1 MDEQVIQDL
10 FDRAVSKGYNKTLDE
25 FKILL
30 TSDTEVID
38 DSFQY
43 VTSQG
48 YSKSIDDFRVLI
60 GAEKKKDVSESTS
73 VQELLDSPGSTSQT
87 DITSDTSEEVEPTDP
102 LNIPEVLEE
111 EVVSEEPSSLMTTDQ
126 KKEILTSNSIKV
138 DELLRAARAGASL
151 ERYVDNPEF
160 GNVVSQID
168 MSTSDDDAI
177 DLLYNTYIT
186 NRVMSPTNLEY
197 DGSNN
202 LKSKTTPESK
212 VEDVVTPSI
221 SVTKLSELNIDQ
233 DDFARWEKET
243 QRKEDDAFKVVKNLL
258 STTEGEVFEREQK
271 EFEKLASYKASI
283 IKKLQED
290 IQIID
295 AKILS
300 GQFNEVDV
308 MKLQSAKSQLGQ
320 KFLAEVQNL
329 KSLNTMFP
337 TLQKEEKRKLD
348 RRKRIYELGQSDDQL
363 TYTMVEA
370 GEILKGIPNTLIDFS
385 MNTVALIPALIDQT
399 ASLFGA
405 DDKGFFAGL
414 NEMILD
420 AAERGKESIDQVER
434 GSVVQGKEVTL
445 KGKEYFVTT
454 DNEGKPL
461 GVLDK
466 KTLVSMDG
474 IISTEQITEIM
485 NKSKTIPNELI
496 DSSETSL
503 GAGAQGF
510 TSVVANLMALIRG
523 GKKLQKTLGVS
534 PSAGMGLS
542 SYASRAASE
551 VEDMKKDLIASGMT
565 EKEAETT
572 AMIAGNSIAT
582 LDGIFSSLAGSN
594 EKLLGPLT
602 AFKQQVKNLVKDNG
616 KNYTKK
622 KLISE
627 IDELFKENM
636 KEVFVE
642 ELPVLFSEKAINSI
656 VNTSVGTVVRSSA
669 INNSEI
675 IETVAMTIGATSGLG
690 GTSLLSGNNRS
701 SAVRF
706 LAQNTPNFDK
716 TVEKLINEGSITLDE
731 AQNLKAEVY
740 EMKTAELQTKGT
752 IKNTD
757 NLLEASSL
765 LQQRKKLVEQKEG
778 LEGPLKEDIDKKI
791 EALDIQINQVSEKDK
806 KQTQDK
812 LKQSKDAIQESSTE
826 KVDVQEQSTDGQT
839 VGERDT
845 EGAVTQEGKKET
857 EDVLVESK
865 EAEVAPVTDEVAVD
879 EMVDSKGRKRSFYKT
894 TETQELEA
902 GENVVKTKFTQQ
914 IEGRERRI
922 KGAVSPEIAFEGKY
936 EIDQEASGLK
946 GDMEVV
952 SVSEMSIPEK
962 SDSRFQ
968 KVAKVKI
975 RGEEGFVQEF
985 DVVLKDKK
993 EIAKQEQV
1001 REKIDKPFSIPNS
1014 TMEVRLTPEG
1024 KVDKIYKKGTN
1035 TSVNKTSQAKA
1046 GKYILT
1052 NVIDVN
1058 DGKEAVIPQD
1068 VRSIEEAGDIIADES
1083 QNVKQIA
1090 ETIKTLKDKVKE
1102 TKLEF
1107 SQEQSGIFA
1116 VLDLPKFSTKS
1127 IRDYFGVSPKE
1138 MGISTRWH
1146 SKDGISLED
1155 GWVGYG
1161 EGSLGE
1167 SGITADDIADF
1178 ITQYGTQAKIN
1189 ELTKGGNDL
1198 AGSIVNLESKFKE
1211 LTGLSPT
1218 PTNIKTV
1225 LSIDSNREPLKVT
1238 EVRNVEQLSRE
1249 SLDPD
1254 VDNFGK
1260 KKGPTPEKITG
1271 KKRKKVKVDEE
1282 SALKDQIK
1290 LEAKAARD
1298 AAKDTKSRISAL
1310 GKALNS
1316 MASAGIIPVKK
1327 AKQLIKKITGTNVSN
1342 PKLVER
1348 TLAYVDKVLADIEN
1362 VTKINNA
1369 EKIKKRIRKQVKNE
1383 KVEANVKVAVE
1394 QFLMIDPLLT
1404 NDLDG
1409 YIQKANEITKGLQST
1424 KKTKTGVSVAP
1435 AVDINSLDAY
1445 SNSELEA
1452 QQEKIFTAQKNAFQD
1467 LTGLDP
1473 EQFSLNEM
1481 REILQGLNE
1490 GKTKVPKD
1498 KEKLINDG
1506 IKKAYDQYSSI
1517 VRGQVEAGVDPF
1529 TGETVNID
1537 SKTKSLIKEFLN
1549 VDISALNTE
1558 QKMRALNAMVNFA
1571 TNQTTGGMQA
1581 IVDNFTGIN
1590 NVKQARIEKLIA
1602 KPLNALG
1609 LSKEA
1614 ARAWSKYLAQLP
1626 LVMEYMFKGQTK
1638 ALRFENLSGFGKI
1651 RRGSQKTRAKINQLQ
1666 DAYAKEF
1673 LQGKLSD
1680 RLKGKTKTMPNGKLF
1695 NDVENDL
1702 ERGMFAF
1709 MNRTV
1714 QGTESQQQAEFKRR
1728 KGLIEQTIEKFKQTG
1743 KSNDLQKAQ
1752 DYENVYNKI
1761 LKNANNISEVE
1772 SNVDPV
1778 NVEAV
1783 NWMTEKWADSRQE
1796 LEDVSLNIYNRVLG
1810 KDINYTPDTISLVDL
1825 DKEQPE
1831 IGEPIFQGYRETFY
1845 DEKTGVLKE
1854 KTMENQL
1861 PTNRVVNLSF
1871 DSNNFRNLESALT
1884 DINTAGGI
1892 QQLKGFTSS
1901 PDYESVIPDGDDR
1914 ALLTER
1920 FRKYVDAK
1928 RGVSPNTEGQQ
1939 LFIRRMNRL
1948 AGLGVSRV
1956 LGGPTQF
1963 IKQLTPLVN
1972 TAINLVTSPKAFIDG
1987 IILATANKDFNQF
2000 LNNSGYEIATRGLQS
2015 ITNLEAVDT
2024 KIRKAANSKFGKAID
2039 GIGELQNMWL
2049 KLFLQNPDRF
2059 AARASWGS
2067 YYLADLQKQGFN
2079 TSGIDWATHKI
2090 NDKAAQYAEQQVARQ
2105 QNTSDIDLQGSLFA
2119 SKTATPQIIRKI
2131 AFPFANFLINQKS
2144 RMYADLTTLASKTST
2159 QQDKVRS
2166 GKSLVGLIGETA
2178 AFNAL
2183 GLAVTQ
2189 MLASLSM
2196 AGDDEEEIK
2205 EKAFQNRVKG
2215 RIGNVIKDVLSP
2227 IPYTD
2232 GVVIDAVNELLK
2244 IIDNSDDPYQLFSEQ
2259 KKDLTDFAGVLGIG
2273 VEQFK
2278 ELIRLAKMGVTGK
2291 VEKEFGG
2298 KKTFTELP
2306 QDKKDALLANFIAYL
2321 VYSLGLTPL
2330 EVGSIVRYNLR
2341 DIEKTKQTKPPKIKP
2356 RKKLKPT
2363 GGPSSPLNKKKR
2375 SSGFPKSPIKR

>member
-1 MDEQVIQDL
+1 MNDE
-10 FDRAVSKGYNKTLDE
+10 
-25 FKILL
+25 ILENIWNQL
-30 TSDTEVID
+30 TADGMTTSDFETWKGNFSASEEVQQNVHSYLFKKGFTKND
-38 DSFQY
+38 LETWSSN
-43 VTSQG
+43 VG
-48 YSKSIDDFRVLI
+48 L
-60 GAEKKKDVSESTS
+60 KKKDVSESTS

-111 EVVSEEPSSLMTTDQ
+111 EVVTQEPASLMTTDQ

-168 MSTSDDDAI
+168 ISTSDDDAI
-177 DLLYNTYIT
+177 DMLYNTYIT

-202 LKSKTTPESK
+202 LKSKTTPESQ

-233 DDFARWEKET
+233 DDFARWENET
-243 QRKEDDAFKVVKNLL
+243 QRKEDGAFKVIKNLI
-258 STTEGEVFEREQK
+258 STREGEVFEREQK
-271 EFEKLASYKASI
+271 EYEKLASYKASI

-290 IQIID
+290 IQIVD

-300 GQFNEVDV
+300 GQFNEADV
-308 MKLQSAKSQLGQ
+308 IKLQSAKKQLGQ

-329 KSLNTMFP
+329 KTLNTMFP

-385 MNTVALIPALIDQT
+385 LNTVALIPALIDQ
-399 ASLFGA
+399 ASSALGA

-420 AAERGKESIDQVER
+420 AAERSKESIDQVER
-434 GSVVQGKEVTL
+434 GSVVQGKEVTF

-485 NKSKTIPNELI
+485 KKSKTIPNELI
-496 DSSETSL
+496 DTSETSL

-551 VEDMKKDLIASGMT
+551 VEDMKRDLIASGMT

-622 KLISE
+622 KLVSE

-656 VNTSVGTVVRSSA
+656 VNNSVGTVVRSSA

-690 GTSLLSGNNRS
+690 GTSLLSGNSRS

-765 LQQRKKLVEQKEG
+765 LQQRKKLVEQREG

-791 EALDIQINQVSEKDK
+791 EALDIQINEVSEKDK

-812 LKQSKDAIQESSTE
+812 LKQSKDAIQKSSTE

-865 EAEVAPVTDEVAVD
+865 EAEVTP
-879 EMVDSKGRKRSFYKT
+879 
-894 TETQELEA
+894 
-902 GENVVKTKFTQQ
+902 
-914 IEGRERRI
+914 
-922 KGAVSPEIAFEGKY
+922 
-936 EIDQEASGLK
+936 
-946 GDMEVV
+946 
-952 SVSEMSIPEK
+952 
-962 SDSRFQ
+962 
-968 KVAKVKI
+968 
-975 RGEEGFVQEF
+975 
-985 DVVLKDKK
+985 
-993 EIAKQEQV
+993 V
-1001 REKIDKPFSIPNS
+1001 REKIDQPFQVPNS
-1014 TMEVRLTPEG
+1014 RIDVTLNQDGTA
-1024 KVDKIYKKGTN
+1024 KVYKRGTN
-1035 TSVNKTSQAKA
+1035 QTVKSVPQKA
-1046 GKYILT
+1046 SKYILT
-1052 NVIDVN
+1052 DVIDVN
-1058 DGKEAVIPQD
+1058 EGSKATIPEGATEKD
-1068 VRSIEEAGDIIADES
+1068 AYGEIAS
-1083 QNVKQIA
+1083 TSNNVSEVAQAIKQVEDSMVDA
-1090 ETIKTLKDKVKE
+1090 EME
-1102 TKLEF
+1102 TAEG
-1107 SQEQSGIFA
+1107 GIFNI
-1116 VLDLPKFSTKS
+1116 LQLQFTPESWKRIT
-1127 IRDYFGVSPKE
+1127 GVSPKE
-1138 MGISTRWH
+1138 SGVSNFWISK
-1146 SKDGISLED
+1146 KDGVSIED
-1155 GWVGYG
+1155 GWVDVAP
-1161 EGSLGE
+1161 ELT
-1167 SGITADDIADF
+1167 IDMVIDF
-1178 ITQYGTQAKIN
+1178 IQSNPTAADVKNLQ
-1189 ELTKGGNDL
+1189 KGGLSQDL
-1198 AGSIVNLESKFKE
+1198 VALKQRFKE
-1211 LTGLSPT
+1211 LTGLSAT
-1218 PTNIKTV
+1218 KFNVNTV
-1225 LSIDSNREPLKVT
+1225 LSIDPDREPLRVT
-1238 EVRNVEQLSRE
+1238 EGRNIEQLTTPFVSTE
-1249 SLDPD
+1249 SVEPD
-1254 VDNFGK
+1254 VPTFGK
-1260 KKGPTPEKITG
+1260 KKGPSAEKITG
-1271 KKRKKVKVDEE
+1271 KKRKKVKVDEQ
-1282 SALKDQIK
+1282 SALKDQIR

-1298 AAKDTKSRISAL
+1298 AVKDTKSRISAL

-1409 YIQKANEITKGLQST
+1409 YIEKANEITKGLQST

-1435 AVDINSLDAY
+1435 AVDINSLDTY
-1445 SNSELEA
+1445 SNGELEV

-1517 VRGQVEAGVDPF
+1517 VRSQVEAGVDPF

-1558 QKMRALNAMVNFA
+1558 QKMRALDAMVNFA

-1581 IVDNFTGIN
+1581 IVSNFTGIN
-1590 NVKQARIEKLIA
+1590 NAKQARIEKLIA

-1609 LSKEA
+1609 LNKEA
-1614 ARAWSKYLAQLP
+1614 ARAWSTYLAQLP

-1638 ALRFENLSGFGKI
+1638 ALKFENLSGFGKI
-1651 RRGSQKTRAKINQLQ
+1651 RRGSQKARAKINQLQ

-1673 LQGKLSD
+1673 LQSKLSD
-1680 RLKGKTKTMPNGKLF
+1680 RLKSKTKTMPNGKVF

-1714 QGTESQQQAEFKRR
+1714 QGTESQQQEEFKRR
-1728 KGLIEQTIEKFKQTG
+1728 KGLIEQTIEKFKKTG

-1783 NWMTEKWADSRQE
+1783 NWMTEKWAESRQE

-1884 DINTAGGI
+1884 DINTADGI

-1956 LGGPTQF
+1956 LGGPTQY
-1963 IKQLTPLVN
+1963 IKQLVPLVN
-1972 TAINLVTSPKAFIDG
+1972 TAINLVASPKAVIDG

-2039 GIGELQNMWL
+2039 GIGELQNAWL

-2119 SKTATPQIIRKI
+2119 SKTATPQVLRKI

-2166 GKSLVGLIGETA
+2166 VKSLVGLVGETA

-2215 RIGNVIKDVLSP
+2215 RIGNVVKDVLSP
-2227 IPYTD
+2227 IPILD
-2232 GVVIDAVNELLK
+2232 PVVIGAANELLK
-2244 IIDNSDDPYQLFSEQ
+2244 IVDNSEDPYQLFSEGR
-2259 KKDLTDFAGVLGIG
+2259 KDYTDFLGVLGIG
-2273 VEQFK
+2273 IEQAF
-2278 ELIRLAKMGVTGK
+2278 ELYRLARMGITGK

-2298 KKTFTELP
+2298 KKTYIELP
-2306 QDKKDALLANFIAYL
+2306 PDKKNALLVNFIAYL
-2321 VYSLGLTPL
+2321 TFTLGLTPL
-2330 EVGSIVRYNLR
+2330 EVGSVVRYNLR

-2375 SSGFPKSPIKR
+2375 SSGFPKSPLKR